1 MTHGMAD
8 IIIHTTHLG
17 AMAGI
22 DGTDTTTLIP
32 MDSTQVIT
40 TETIMATTKEILQE
54 EMQQLVA
61 ELSEVVVLLKV
72 PETLQIAV

>member
-1 MTHGMAD
+1 MIHSGDMVIQDLQEGISHMTHGMAD

-17 AMAGI
+17 DMAGI

-40 TETIMATTKEILQE
+40 TETIMVTTKEILQE
-54 EMQQLVA
+54 EM
-61 ELSEVVVLLKV
+61 
-72 PETLQIAV
+72 